1 MDEILKEATKAIT
14 AHPYNFLYAPEVQR
28 AFHALEQGI
37 KERTE
42 DTDTLVISIP
52 AEKAG
57 NSDRLKQLPLPV
69 TDGKDSNG
77 TKTISFDW
85 FTLPEKRTGFADV
98 AGGFVSALVK
108 GLNGL
113 PVERIPPENEVHEIK
128 QKYTSGMKLR
138 VIAMA
143 DDHGLSEGTV
153 ATVDFVDDIGQIHV
167 KESGLA
173 LIQGPD
179 EFEVMA

>member
-1 MDEILKEATKAIT
+1 MVEILKEATKAIT

-28 AFHALEQGI
+28 AFRALEQGI

-57 NSDRLKQLPLPV
+57 NADRLKQLPLPV

-77 TKTISFDW
+77 IRTISFDW
-85 FTLPEKRTGFADV
+85 FSLPEDRTGFADV

-108 GLNGL
+108 GMNEL
-113 PVERIPPENEVHEIK
+113 PSSKALAENEIDEIK
-128 QKYTSGMKLR
+128 QKYTPGLRLR
-138 VIAMA
+138 VVTMA
-143 DDHGLSEGTV
+143 DDHGLPEGTV
-153 ATVDFVDDIGQIHV
+153 ATVDLVDDIGQIHV

-173 LIQGPD
+173 LIPGTD
-179 EFEVMA
+179 EFEVVE